1 MAAAAAA
8 AGWAPFAVPDAGRGL
23 AVSAIITGVNF
34 DVALRA
40 GMTVRELLVEV
51 SEETAVPRHLLQL
64 VFQETQRLV
73 EIPDADLGAV
83 LLSRTGASTGRTHPL
98 RPCEETTTDR
108 NQPSR

>member
-1 MAAAAAA
+1 VAAAAA

-40 GMTVRELLVEV
+40 GMTVRELLVEI

-73 EIPDADLGAV
+73 EIPDADLGAA
-83 LLSRTGASTGRTHPL
+83 LLSRTGASTHPL